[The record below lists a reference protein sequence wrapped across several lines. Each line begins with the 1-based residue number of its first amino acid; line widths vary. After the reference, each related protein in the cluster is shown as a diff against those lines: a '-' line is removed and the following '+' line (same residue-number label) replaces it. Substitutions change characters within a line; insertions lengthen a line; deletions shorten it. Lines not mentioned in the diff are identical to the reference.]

1 MVDGC
6 TRRYSDNSLTVI
18 TRGTLYFA
26 SLAMISPGN
35 VSPVTRLLPGLD
47 AFFRIVRMVHPPV
60 TPTMSLFECLKIIDG
75 GQEQPKGI
83 CDTFRWFSF
92 LYFVINHNLLQP
104 NWYKT
109 PIKASNCACEP

>member
-18 TRGTLYFA
+18 TRGKLYFA
-26 SLAMISPGN
+26 SLAMLSPGN
-35 VSPVTRLLPGLD
+35 VSPVTRLLPGFD
-47 AFFRIVRMVHPPV
+47 AFFRIVRVVHPPL

-83 CDTFRWFSF
+83 CDTFRWFS
-92 LYFVINHNLLQP
+92 LLNLVRNHFSLQT
-104 NWYKT
+104 NRYKM
-109 PIKASNCACEP
+109 PIKAANCSYEP